1 MAIEIKDL
9 LSNEMKEIYIDDF
22 INIPLIKGDKG
33 ERGEQGIQ
41 GVQGPKGDIGEKGE
55 IGPKGEKG
63 EKGDKP
69 IAGIDYFT
77 ENEKKEFEDIVVK
90 NSKADIQKYT
100 TDRIEEYDNNTVTKL
115 EEYNTN
121 ASEKITEYNLNAQK
135 FSKDL
140 EMTNSKI
147 TESEAE
153 LKEAKEDIYQN
164 SVRGQASG
172 EYIHVEDSS
181 NCRAKIKIRGNSEQ
195 ETRSGKNNLEN
206 SDNNVSQYG
215 LTATIQNDGS
225 IKISGTSTT
234 KTAKHLTN
242 IKKVSADL
250 IKEGNYTI
258 SFKNSENMGDV
269 SVRLRKYNGT
279 DRTEIKNIYLNA
291 INKSEILNLKS
302 LIDTDTIEIELDV
315 ICYGN
320 REYNFVL
327 YPQLEL
333 VSETEYEQFGVS
345 PSPDYPSKIKCCGDN
360 VNEFLLPETQKL
372 HGITYIK
379 NDDGTFNI
387 SGTATSDACFI
398 SWISIEKIK
407 NNTMYTLSANT
418 IENIEF
424 RFEEYAEKQGT
435 WIKQYSRLGVT
446 QTTNPITKTV
456 VKGAGTYVRFAI
468 VVSNGTTVNLTNVK
482 VKLEEGSTPTSY
494 SPYGQGSAKI
504 IKCNKNLLDFTQLTE
519 NYLWQCTET
528 INNGI
533 IKIISN
539 SSVGVSFARF
549 NNSLILDTNKTYT
562 ISANTSDDFAGF
574 KVLYPLL
581 GEYSDLGEKSLTFK
595 PKESIIRLVFYV
607 KINKSCTI
615 SNIQVEENVTATP
628 YEQHEEQSYI
638 IPTQQTLK
646 AIGDIR
652 DTFIKINDK
661 WYERHN
667 INRKKLDGTEN
678 WLMVDNNSRFA
689 IKITEQRAK
698 IDVRNSSR
706 NLTDCLSNRF
716 MSSTQLNIAKV
727 DNGIAF
733 SQWADTQYL
742 YLSKIKDSIDE
753 LKKYLAE
760 NETYVDY
767 PLETPIDIECTS
779 EQSAVLEKLNN
790 ARTYKNITN
799 LYSTNEVSAI
809 LSLDYAKDLEILL
822 NNVQA
827 LALNNASEGV

>member
-147 TESEAE
+147 TELEAE

-333 VSETEYEQFGVS
+333 GSETEYEQFGVS

-387 SGTATSDACFI
+387 SG
-398 SWISIEKIK
+398 
-407 NNTMYTLSANT
+407 
-418 IENIEF
+418 
-424 RFEEYAEKQGT
+424 
-435 WIKQYSRLGVT
+435 
-446 QTTNPITKTV
+446 
-456 VKGAGTYVRFAI
+456 
-468 VVSNGTTVNLTNVK
+468 
-482 VKLEEGSTPTSY
+482 TPTSY

-678 WLMVDNNSRFA
+678 WLMVDNNSRFT

>member
-1 MAIEIKDL
+1 MSETTNLKLKKHDSPSTNEEQFDIENYLNGNWDKIDENVGEVNTNI
-9 LSNEMKEIYIDDF
+9 SNI
-22 INIPLIKGDKG
+22 
-33 ERGEQGIQ
+33 
-41 GVQGPKGDIGEKGE
+41 
-55 IGPKGEKG
+55 
-63 EKGDKP
+63 
-69 IAGIDYFT
+69 
-77 ENEKKEFEDIVVK
+77 
-90 NSKADIQKYT
+90 NSKNKEQDT
-100 TDRIEEYDNNTVTKL
+100 NIEQLQENTETSNNKIEKL
-115 EEYNTN
+115 ET
-121 ASEKITEYNLNAQK
+121 
-135 FSKDL
+135 
-140 EMTNSKI
+140 
-147 TESEAE
+147 E
-153 LKEAKEDIYQN
+153 LKEMQEDFYQN
-164 SVRGQASG
+164 SIRGQASG

-181 NCRAKIKIRGNSEQ
+181 NCRAKIKISGNSEQ
-195 ETRSGKNNLEN
+195 ETRSGKNILEN

-225 IKISGTSTT
+225 VKISGTSTAETT
-234 KTAKHLTN
+234 KYLTN
-242 IKKVSADL
+242 IKKVSVDL

-258 SFKNSENMGDV
+258 SFKNSKNMNDV
-269 SVRLRKYNGT
+269 SIRLRKYNGT
-279 DRTEIKNIYLNA
+279 DKTEIKNIYLNA
-291 INKSEILNLKS
+291 INKSEVLNLKS

-320 REYNFVL
+320 SEYNFVL

-333 VSETEYEQFGVS
+333 GEETEYEEYGVM
-345 PSPDYPSKIKCCGDN
+345 PSPDYPSEIEVVGSN
-360 VNEFLLPETQKL
+360 VNLFAGGDTVTNNGVTFTKNKDDSYDIVGMATEQANCINFVDIQNSGIINGNIYNIHVSENLPDGVKILIEAYNDTTWIRHVLGSSLMPNVSEANIENANKIRFTLRVEKGISVNIHNLRIKL
-372 HGITYIK
+372 
-379 NDDGTFNI
+379 
-387 SGTATSDACFI
+387 
-398 SWISIEKIK
+398 EKD
-407 NNTMYTLSANT
+407 T
-418 IENIEF
+418 IET
-424 RFEEYAEKQGT
+424 A
-435 WIKQYSRLGVT
+435 YS
-446 QTTNPITKTV
+446 K
-456 VKGAGTYVRFAI
+456 
-468 VVSNGTTVNLTNVK
+468 
-482 VKLEEGSTPTSY
+482 
-494 SPYGQGSAKI
+494 YGQGSVKVT
-504 IKCNKNLLDFTQLTE
+504 KCNKNLLDFTQLTE
-519 NYLWQCTET
+519 YYLWQCTET

-595 PKESIIRLVFYV
+595 PKESIVRLVFYV

-678 WLMVDNNSRFA
+678 WLMVDNNSRFG
-689 IKITEQRAK
+689 IRMTEQQAK
-698 IDVRNSSR
+698 INIQQSAH
-706 NLTDCLSNRF
+706 NLTECLSNRLIN
-716 MSSTQLNIAKV
+716 STQLDIVKV
-727 DNGIAF
+727 TNGIAF
-733 SQWADTQYL
+733 SQWTDTQYL

-767 PLETPIDIECTS
+767 PLEVPLDIECTS

-790 ARTYKNITN
+790 ARTYKNVTN

-809 LSLDYAKDLEILL
+809 LSLDYAKDLETLL

>member
-9 LSNEMKEIYIDDF
+9 LSNEMEEIYIDDF

-77 ENEKKEFEDIVVK
+77 ENEKKEFENIVVK

-147 TESEAE
+147 TELEAE

-333 VSETEYEQFGVS
+333 GSETEYEQFGVS
-345 PSPDYPSKIKCCGDN
+345 PSPDYPSEIEVVGSN
-360 VNEFLLPETQKL
+360 VNLFAGGDTVTNNGVTFTKNKDDSYDIVGMATEQANCINFVDIQNSGIINGNIYNIHVSENLPDGVKILIEAYNDTTWIRHVLGSSLIPNVSEANIENANKIRFTLRVEKGISVNIHNLRIKL
-372 HGITYIK
+372 
-379 NDDGTFNI
+379 
-387 SGTATSDACFI
+387 
-398 SWISIEKIK
+398 EKD
-407 NNTMYTLSANT
+407 T
-418 IENIEF
+418 IE
-424 RFEEYAEKQGT
+424 AA
-435 WIKQYSRLGVT
+435 YS
-446 QTTNPITKTV
+446 K
-456 VKGAGTYVRFAI
+456 
-468 VVSNGTTVNLTNVK
+468 
-482 VKLEEGSTPTSY
+482 
-494 SPYGQGSAKI
+494 YGQGCI
-504 IKCNKNLLDFTQLTE
+504 TEFICNE
-519 NYLWQCTET
+519 NYSN
-528 INNGI
+528 INFEQG
-533 IKIISN
+533 
-539 SSVGVSFARF
+539 A
-549 NNSLILDTNKTYT
+549 
-562 ISANTSDDFAGF
+562 ISANVGFDYGSVKTNSNSRIRTVDLIKLDKTKKYTIIFNKKYNVVIQAFDDNKQLYSVEDNTANVWHLDSFSFSGYPYIAIAVKNNDNTSVITA
-574 KVLYPLL
+574 
-581 GEYSDLGEKSLTFK
+581 
-595 PKESIIRLVFYV
+595 KEI
-607 KINKSCTI
+607 
-615 SNIQVEENVTATP
+615 ENVNLILSDKIQTYT
-628 YEQHEEQSYI
+628 

-678 WLMVDNNSRFA
+678 WLMVDNNSRFG
-689 IKITEQRAK
+689 IRMTEQQAK
-698 IDVRNSSR
+698 INIQQSSH
-706 NLTDCLSNRF
+706 NLTECLSNRLIN
-716 MSSTQLNIAKV
+716 STQLDIVKV
-727 DNGIAF
+727 TNGIAF
-733 SQWADTQYL
+733 SQWTDTQYL
-742 YLSKIKDSIDE
+742 YLSKFKDNRDE
-753 LKKYLAE
+753 LKSYLAE

-767 PLETPIDIECTS
+767 PLETPIDIECTE
-779 EQSAVLEKLNN
+779 EQSKILDELSN

-799 LYSTNEVSAI
+799 IYSTDEVSPI
-809 LSLDYAKDLEILL
+809 LNLDYAKDLDTVI
-822 NNVQA
+822 NNIQA
-827 LALNNASEGV
+827 LAVSNASEEV